1 MTIVQDRFFGGRA
14 RGGEFA
20 TKGAVDH
27 YPPDLRL
34 EPVHLVIDLHVR
46 VDERS
51 VRGSVTHT
59 VRCNAAGARR
69 LVLHAVDLDI
79 TSVEAG
85 DGAELSH
92 DYDGSELKV
101 TWAAAFA
108 KGEERELR
116 IAYGSNGPVTGI
128 LFSGPTDAVPKAP
141 RFAVTDHET
150 ERARHWLPTI
160 DLPEVRP
167 TLELRLR
174 AEAGFTILAN
184 GARAGEEPHD
194 DGDKTVTWKQAEPCP
209 SYLTCFAVGDFV
221 CWDDGE
227 YRGKPVACYTTAP
240 FTAAD
245 LERTFGKTKAM
256 LAFLEERLGSDF
268 PFAKYYQFAV
278 EGIGGAMENISLVSW
293 DDKFLLDEAFE
304 SEFGWLI
311 DAINVHEMA
320 HSWFGDHVVCRD
332 YAHAWLKES
341 WATYIEVCWH
351 EHIGGQDALQYNLW
365 MDRRRY
371 FAEADE
377 RYHRPIV
384 TRTFDTSW
392 QMYDMHL
399 YPGGALR
406 LHLLRT
412 ELGDEVFWPAVSDYL
427 ARFGGSV
434 VETDDFRRLFEEHSG
449 RSLGRFFDQ
458 WLHRPGYPK
467 LKLTFEHD
475 SEKSEGVFR
484 VEQTQVDDKAGIG
497 LFDLPLDL
505 SWTIGG
511 ETQRGTVELRERV
524 GRFAFPMAASPEMV
538 RLDPEARLP
547 HTAELEVGKQ
557 RLEAQLTGAADV
569 VGRITA
575 GYALAKSGKP
585 AAIAAIA
592 GAFADEAYWGVQA
605 EWAEALGESGSEAA
619 LVALVDIVGSCDVP
633 PALAQVMRAAGRY
646 RDPRIKDVLSARLAQ
661 GLPPRAAEAAAE
673 ALGRQ
678 REAAPLDQ
686 LVEVSGKT
694 SQGGFAQAGALRA
707 LGATRRAEALE
718 TLLER
723 SKVGAIDGR
732 ARAGAAV
739 GLGELARVLEGR
751 VAERAAEELVTL
763 LRDPDRRVALAA
775 AMALAASGFGAA
787 VPALEAFA
795 RRLPAQERHAV
806 EQAARRARRDP
817 QASVRGL
824 EKQVDE
830 LRASVRKLEDEVRG

>member
-1 MTIVQDRFFGGRA
+1 MTIVQDRFSGGRA
-14 RGGEFA
+14 RGEFA
-20 TKGAVDH
+20 TKGAGPH

-34 EPVHLVIDLHVR
+34 EPVHLVIDLHVSI
-46 VDERS
+46 DERA
-51 VRGSVTHT
+51 VQGSVTHT
-59 VRCNAAGARR
+59 VRCGSAGARR
-69 LVLHAVDLDI
+69 LVLDAVDLDI
-79 TSVEAG
+79 DAVEAVG
-85 DGAELSH
+85 EARLSH
-92 DYDGSELKV
+92 DYDGRELAI
-101 TWAAAFA
+101 TWAEPFA
-108 KGEERELR
+108 KGEERAVR
-116 IAYGSNGPVTGI
+116 IAYRVVEPVSGV
-128 LFSGPTDAVPKAP
+128 LFSRPTETQPSAP

-167 TLELRLR
+167 TLEFRLR
-174 AEAGFTILAN
+174 AEAGLTVLAN
-184 GARAGEEPHD
+184 GERTGEVAHEG
-194 DGDKTVTWKQAEPCP
+194 GDETVIWEQREPCP
-209 SYLTCFAVGDFV
+209 SYLTCFAIGDFV

-227 YRGKPVACYTTAP
+227 YRGKPVACFTTAP

-245 LERTFGKTKAM
+245 LERSFGKTKPM

-268 PFAKYYQFAV
+268 PFAKYFQFAV

-293 DDKFLLDEAFE
+293 DDKFLLDESLE
-304 SEFGWLI
+304 SELGWLV

-320 HSWFGDHVVCRD
+320 HTWFGDHVVCRD

-351 EHIGGQDALQYNLW
+351 EHTGGADAQQYNLW
-365 MDRRRY
+365 MNRRRY
-371 FAEADE
+371 FGEADE
-377 RYHRPIV
+377 RYQRPIV

-412 ELGDEVFWPAVSDYL
+412 ELGDDVFWPAVSDYL
-427 ARFGGSV
+427 GRYGGAV
-434 VETDDFRRLFEEHSG
+434 VETDDFRRLLEQHSG

-467 LKLTFEHD
+467 LTVKFTYDE
-475 SEKSEGVFR
+475 EKGEGAFR
-484 VEQTQVDDKAGIG
+484 VEQTQLDDEVGVG

-505 SWTIGG
+505 SWTIGD
-511 ETQRGTVELRERV
+511 ETHRKTVELRERV
-524 GRFAFPMAASPEMV
+524 GRYTFEMAASPDMV
-538 RLDPEARLP
+538 RLDPDARLP
-547 HTAELEVGKQ
+547 HVAELDVGTG
-557 RLEAQLTGAADV
+557 RLEAQLTGAPDI
-569 VGRITA
+569 VGRIQA

-592 GAFADEAYWGVQA
+592 AAFDDEAYWGVKA

-619 LVALVDIVGSCDVP
+619 LLALVHIVATCDVA
-633 PALAQVMRAAGRY
+633 PALAQVMRAASEYQDSRLAEA
-646 RDPRIKDVLSARLAQ
+646 VAARLQA

-678 REAAPLDQ
+678 REAAPLGQ
-686 LVEVSGKT
+686 LVDASARAT
-694 SQGGFAQAGALRA
+694 RGGFAQAGALRA
-707 LGATRRAEALE
+707 LGGTRRVEALE

-723 SKVGAIDGR
+723 SEVGAVDGR

-751 VAERAAEELVTL
+751 PAERAAERLMTL
-763 LRDPDRRVALAA
+763 LRDPDRRVTLAA
-775 AMALAASGFGAA
+775 AEALASTGFGTA
-787 VPALEAFA
+787 VPVLEQFA
-795 RRLPAQERHAV
+795 RRLPAQERVAI
-806 EQAARRARRDP
+806 ERAAARARRDP
-817 QASVRGL
+817 KASVRGL

-830 LRASVRKLEDEVRG
+830 LRASLRKLQDEVRG